1 MHSGAQAIFQFQYS
15 QPGNFFV
22 LYLNILLIVKY
33 LFMLMDSFSSKMYVL
48 HILSKV
54 KLNASRIA
62 SCYSCYDVIPNL
74 GYVC

>member
-15 QPGNFFV
+15 KPGNFFV

-54 KLNASRIA
+54 KLNASRIV